1 MSYETLRSVF
11 LHLFDSSPNHCGLK
25 NVFEGFWRRKYVGAS
40 CCPRALLGTGF
51 QNILR
56 ELGVTKYIYNM
67 CGVGMFDEFNKRM

>member
-25 NVFEGFWRRKYVGAS
+25 NIFEGFCRRKYVG
-40 CCPRALLGTGF
+40 ALLGTGF